1 MAGSYLYRTEEQ
13 KRRHI
18 NSEVLN
24 ALVARDIVNRRR
36 LKNEQLLHTLIDYL
50 NTLIDYLMDNVGN
63 LMSVRSIADTLES
76 NKTKADH
83 KTIGKYVDALCRAFT
98 FYRVRRSDIRGK
110 RYPLLRSVVPSCD
123 VQVVYLGIP

>member
-1 MAGSYLYRTEEQ
+1 MAGPYLYRTEDQ
-13 KRRHI
+13 KRRYI
-18 NSEVLN
+18 NSELLN

-36 LKNEQLLHTLIDYL
+36 LKNEQLL

-63 LMSVRSIADTLES
+63 LMSIRSIADTLES

-83 KTIGKYVDALCRAFT
+83 KTIGKYVDALCRAFA
-98 FYRVRRSDIRGK
+98 FYRVRRSDIRRK